1 MLIVRSTESLKNM
14 LIEALAFG
22 YALNDSITSHFKYQR
37 LEVYFLVYLLQKN
50 SDHYQKKKYLLP
62 FFLLIKMVQSIQIS
76 PTPGRREREK
86 QFQRPIENVKHLW
99 LMFLKIMK
107 N

>member
-50 SDHYQKKKYLLP
+50 SDINQKKIIFYL
-62 FFLLIKMVQSIQIS
+62 FSC
-76 PTPGRREREK
+76 
-86 QFQRPIENVKHLW
+86 
-99 LMFLKIMK
+99 
-107 N
+107 